1 VAATKA
7 LDRVLLWNHYVV
19 PQYFAGTVRTARW
32 DRFGRPES
40 LPVYGMA
47 AFPTIWWWDS
57 ERAAK
62 TGSRS

>member
-1 VAATKA
+1 
-7 LDRVLLWNHYVV
+7 VV

-32 DRFGRPES
+32 DRFGRPER
-40 LPVYGMA
+40 LPVYGMS
-47 AFPTIWWWDS
+47 AFPSVWWWDA